1 MTAKNIIKYR
11 WLISLSFIIYHL
23 AFSECAVAQ
32 VKDRSGVKDVNQV
45 VDNTPDSIAK
55 AMTAR
60 PVPGSS
66 RKGNNPVLF
75 LIGNSTMR
83 TGTLGNG
90 NNGQWGW
97 GYYAHEYFDPTKITV
112 ENQALGG
119 MSSRTFYNK
128 LWTPIKEAI
137 RPGDWV
143 IISIGHNDNGPYDEG
158 RARASIPGVGDDT
171 LQVTIKETGEKETV
185 YTYGGYM
192 RKYINDVR
200 AQGGHP
206 ILMSL
211 TPRNAYDD
219 KGKIV
224 RKPHTQ
230 WLIQV
235 AAEEGVPFV
244 DLNEISGQKLDTY
257 GKWKTDYHFFLDK
270 IHTSRFGAMM
280 NARSA
285 AEGLMASHNPA
296 LNPLKAMMRNV
307 QLPVYN
313 RSDNKPVVFIT
324 GDSTVKNADKDE
336 DGMWGWGAVANT
348 IFDET
353 KIDIVNA
360 AMAGRSCRSYLNEGR
375 WERVYNSLKPGDFV
389 LIQFG
394 HNDISPID
402 KPKYRGAIAT
412 AKDTCHVYRMQAAKE
427 DLSKQNVIDQK
438 LKANTQVGSY
448 EVVYSF
454 GWYLKKFIQDVR
466 EKGAT
471 PILVSLTPRNEWPN
485 GKIERRNDT
494 YGKWYREVVEETGV
508 EFVDLHNITA
518 DFLDK
523 KCGKKEK
530 AMKYFNHDHTHTS
543 LLGAK
548 TNAQSIAKG
557 LRDNKSLLAEFLLK
571 GKKVK
576 R

>member
-1 MTAKNIIKYR
+1 MRFFLCSVLTAIAM
-11 WLISLSFIIYHL
+11 SAS
-23 AFSECAVAQ
+23 SQVA
-32 VKDRSGVKDVNQV
+32 DRAGVKDVNGV

-60 PVPGSS
+60 PIPGSS
-66 RKGNNPVLF
+66 RRGNNPVLF

-97 GYYAHEYFDPTKITV
+97 GYYAHEYFDPTRITV

-128 LWTPIKEAI
+128 LWAPIRQAI

-143 IISIGHNDNGPYDEG
+143 IISIGHNDNGPYDSG
-158 RARASIPGVGDDT
+158 RARASIPGTGYDT
-171 LQVTIKETGEKETV
+171 LNVTIKETGEKETV

-200 AQGGHP
+200 AQGGYP

-211 TPRNAYDD
+211 TPRNAYDE

-230 WLIQV
+230 WLMQV

-244 DLNEISGQKLDTY
+244 DLNEISGKKLDAY
-257 GKWKTDYHFFLDK
+257 GPWKTSYHFFLDK

-285 AEGLMASHNPA
+285 AEGIMASHNPA

-307 QLPVYN
+307 QLPVYDLT
-313 RSDNKPVVFIT
+313 RTDGKPVVFIT

-336 DGMWGWGAVANT
+336 NGMWGWGAVANT
-348 IFDET
+348 VFDET

-375 WERVYNSLKPGDFV
+375 WEKVYNSLQPGDFV

-394 HNDISPID
+394 HNDIGAID
-402 KPKYRGAIAT
+402 KPKYRAAIAS
-412 AKDTCHVYRMQAAKE
+412 AIDTCHVYRMQAAKE
-427 DLSKQNVIDQK
+427 DLAKQNVIDQK
-438 LKANTQVGSY
+438 LKSNAQVGSY

-471 PILVSLTPRNEWPN
+471 PILVSLTPRNEWTD

-494 YGKWYREVVEETGV
+494 YGKWYREVAKETGV

-557 LRDNKSLLAEFLLK
+557 LRANNSPLAKYLK
-571 GKKVK
+571 K
-576 R
+576 